1 MRITNIEINKNWL
14 FHQANTENFKEIIT
28 SGKIKP
34 PIQIKPFSEIDIETE
49 NGPFYISLAKKT
61 DTLYD
66 SSYNY
71 FIRDQY
77 AFIIDNISTIK
88 THHMESNNLFSNT
101 QLLRMFLPIRFSN
114 WKDEYQTRKPIS
126 INKVLGIKIP
136 SKRGNYYI
144 GRNQYIDFF
153 LYVMKDTNT
162 YFPFVDIEKKIQIDP
177 SNIKEY
183 IRTR

>member
-1 MRITNIEINKNWL
+1 MKITNIKINQNWL
-14 FHQANTENFKEIIT
+14 FHQVNTENFKDIIV
-28 SGKIKP
+28 SKAIKP
-34 PIQIKPFSEIDIETE
+34 PIQVKPWNEIDIETA
-49 NGPFYISLAKKT
+49 NGPFYISLTKKT

-77 AFIIDNISTIK
+77 AFIIDNISATK
-88 THHMESNNLFSNT
+88 TFHIENGTLFSNT
-101 QLLRMFLPIRFSN
+101 QLLRMFLPIRFST
-114 WKDEYQTRKPIS
+114 WKDEYQTSKTIS
-126 INKVLGIKIP
+126 IDKVLGIKIP
-136 SKRGNYYI
+136 SKQGNYYL
-144 GRNQYIDFF
+144 GKDQCIDFF